1 MIRVLGESFEPAR
14 SDAFRPR
21 DGHLT
26 DHLLHL
32 VVPPAIRHCD
42 ELFCGAGL
50 LNRRVKSATSHV
62 GKARYHRCCSRRS
75 GSPISHATERA
86 GPMMVWTIPSSDLR
100 VGPSY

>member
-50 LNRRVKSATSHV
+50 LNRRVKSAASHV
-62 GKARYHRCCSRRS
+62 GKPDITAAAVAEVAHL
-75 GSPISHATERA
+75 SHMRQSAPDR
-86 GPMMVWTIPSSDLR
+86 
-100 VGPSY
+100 